1 MSLLK
6 PRVMTP
12 ARLEANRRNSLKST
26 GPRTARGK
34 AQSRLNAMR
43 HGFCSPTYRTLWRAL
58 LDAPPGYP
66 VAKTLCSMLTAV
78 EYYHPV
84 YADLAEVHFEMEE
97 QDQACSRRIER
108 ASERK
113 ALREIKRSREGIE
126 NKGSSENINPA
137 KLRTI

>member
-6 PRVMTP
+6 PRIMTP
-12 ARLEANRRNSLKST
+12 ARLEASRRNALKST

-43 HGFCSPTYRTLWRAL
+43 HGFCSPTYRKLWHAL

-66 VAKTLCSMLTAV
+66 VAKTLCSMITAV
-78 EYYHPV
+78 EYYRPV

-97 QDQACSRRIER
+97 QDQASSRRIER
-108 ASERK
+108 ASKRK
-113 ALREIKRSREGIE
+113 ALRERKRSQEALE
-126 NKGSSENINPA
+126 NNTSNESTITA
-137 KLRTI
+137 KPPSH